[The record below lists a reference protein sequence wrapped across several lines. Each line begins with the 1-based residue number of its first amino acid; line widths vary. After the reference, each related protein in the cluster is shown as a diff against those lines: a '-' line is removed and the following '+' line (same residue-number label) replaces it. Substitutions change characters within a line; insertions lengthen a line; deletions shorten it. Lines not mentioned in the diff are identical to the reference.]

1 MRKFFLAVFSIF
13 LGLNLCFSQEGVYY
27 KALFLKGKYNSI
39 TKKIA
44 IDDNAYD
51 AIKDL
56 FKNDNKDTVI
66 AELNRNPF
74 LENMIVKQSGAGAGN
89 LFAFVTSK
97 VGGLDVTKYANAIA
111 DIMIERAKQEL
122 TIAFFNRFQKFSDD
136 HPEFKILFPK
146 TTDNLSN
153 LLSYT
158 YPQMLPTLR
167 NGFFEDLKQITYNL
181 EALLDLPRYRTLF
194 NNFPEIR
201 IAIRSL
207 KLIHGLE
214 NGELTADKLIAQFAA
229 FPEWTEDN
237 SKESVAFKNTG
248 TTVQFAALL
257 SESLRY
263 KDNSRIWISLSD
275 AKDLIN
281 DEVFTRIYLG
291 LLYQEIANKNLAYYL
306 DPKSPLTPTL
316 FKDIFAKQKDNI
328 LLMQNKISQFIS
340 LAERANTAYTTIK
353 EKNDSMEKNTN
364 EDYFN
369 YISVSIDIVDY
380 SFSIAKIFS
389 DKFKTDNYITIA
401 KKSNSLY
408 KDVYTGQYT
417 LAVKDAMDILKNIDT
432 LIHKKDVSAITN
444 SSLTDALAAKDA
456 LDKFSTFVNKLEPY
470 AIFMGNMIEAKDEN
484 EVKAA
489 LENVVLPVGSSTVK
503 KNAAGWWGN
512 ISIQSYLGAYYTLHS
527 ENSSIQGSWTDKFG
541 VTAPIGI
548 AWTPGCLSWRRA
560 GSLSVFASLFD
571 LGAIVDYRLKKDS
584 TITSDGSK
592 EVVVSKEYKVQLGQ
606 ILSPGGYIVY
616 GFPWN
621 LPLSLG
627 LGAQYGPGLSKIEAG
642 NNTVLTNPS
651 VRWNAFLAVDI
662 PLFNIKNKSNVKVSK

>member
-1 MRKFFLAVFSIF
+1 MKPLSLLSLLFIVVAANGQNVFFDAKRIAEFHPPMVNGKVSIPENEEVFKILRNYTLDKDSTSNSIGQAFKDNPFISVSIPAGGPGIAKSNNILSAVS
-13 LGLNLCFSQEGVYY
+13 GLN
-27 KALFLKGKYNSI
+27 
-39 TKKIA
+39 
-44 IDDNAYD
+44 
-51 AIKDL
+51 
-56 FKNDNKDTVI
+56 
-66 AELNRNPF
+66 
-74 LENMIVKQSGAGAGN
+74 
-89 LFAFVTSK
+89 
-97 VGGLDVTKYANAIA
+97 VTKFANAIA

-122 TIAFFNRFQKFSDD
+122 TIAFFNRFQKFSED

-158 YPQMLPTLR
+158 YPQMLPKLR
-167 NGFFEDLKQITYNL
+167 EGFFEDLKQITYNL
-181 EALLDLPRYRTLF
+181 EALLDLPRYRTLLE
-194 NNFPEIR
+194 NFPEIR
-201 IAIRSL
+201 VAIRSL

-214 NGELTADKLIAQFAA
+214 NGDLSVDKLIVQFAA

-237 SKESVAFKNTG
+237 SKESIAFKNTAA
-248 TTVQFAALL
+248 TVQFAALL
-257 SESLRY
+257 SESLRC
-263 KDNSRIWISLSD
+263 KDDSRIWISLSD
-275 AKDLIN
+275 ARDLIN

-306 DPKSPLTPTL
+306 DPENPFTPTPL
-316 FKDIFAKQKDNI
+316 KDLFAKQKDNI

-340 LAERANTAYTTIK
+340 LAERANDAYRTIK
-353 EKNDSMEKNTN
+353 EKNVEKEKNTN
-364 EDYFN
+364 EDYFH
-369 YISVSIDIVDY
+369 YVSVSIDIVEY
-380 SFSIAKIFS
+380 SFSIVKIFN
-389 DKFKTDNYITIA
+389 DKFSTDNYITIA

-408 KDVYTGQYT
+408 KDIYSEQYT
-417 LAVKDAMDILKNIDT
+417 LAVTDALDILKNIDT
-432 LIHKKDVSAITN
+432 LIHKKNTSTVIN
-444 SSLTDALAAKDA
+444 STVADALNAQEA
-456 LDKFSTFVNKLEPY
+456 LDKFSTFIDKLEPY
-470 AIFMGNMIEAKDEN
+470 AIFMGNMIEANDEN

-489 LENVVLPVGSSTVK
+489 LENVILPVGSSTVK
-503 KNAAGWWGN
+503 KNTAGWWGN
-512 ISIQSYLGAYYTLHS
+512 ISIQSYLGAYYTLHA
-527 ENSSIQGSWTDKFG
+527 ENSSIQGTWTDKFG

-548 AWTPGCLSWRRA
+548 AWTPGCLSWRRG

-584 TITSDGSK
+584 TIASDGSK
-592 EVVVSKEYKVQLGQ
+592 EVVVSKEYEVQLGQ

-621 LPLSLG
+621 LPLSFG